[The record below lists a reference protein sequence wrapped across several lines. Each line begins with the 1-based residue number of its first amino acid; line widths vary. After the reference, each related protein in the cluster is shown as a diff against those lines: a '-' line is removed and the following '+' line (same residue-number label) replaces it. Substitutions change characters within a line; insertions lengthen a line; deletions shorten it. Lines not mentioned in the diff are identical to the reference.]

1 MKKRTCN
8 VRETAKIIKEKTKAR
23 YRLLKVKNVCTNKIE
38 KIPVMNKNTIEGLKC
53 LPVVS
58 LAMTTMLIIYTTET
72 SSVIIVG
79 LATNKGLASEL

>member
-1 MKKRTCN
+1 MKN
-8 VRETAKIIKEKTKAR
+8 AW
-23 YRLLKVKNVCTNKIE
+23 TNKIE
-38 KIPVMNKNTIEGLKC
+38 KKPVMNKNTIEGLKC

-79 LATNKGLASEL
+79 LATNKGLASELYQIKSIFS